1 MNLAGAIALV
11 FDFTILAWGM
21 VDTVLQVGSSSEQI
35 AEGVDDGG
43 SAVSIAFLVAASTA
57 KRLP

>member
-1 MNLAGAIALV
+1 
-11 FDFTILAWGM
+11 M

-43 SAVSIAFLVAASTA
+43 SAVSIAFLVLLAS
-57 KRLP
+57 

>member
-1 MNLAGAIALV
+1 
-11 FDFTILAWGM
+11 M